1 MAPRVT
7 FDQFGAAAMSVTLS
21 EADIRSACV
30 YEYTLWRRGY
40 PVHAPAQEHIVGS
53 VNVMKI
59 TRVEPILIAVPY
71 EHGGPKPMRPLGP
84 WTHMETLLVRIETD
98 AGLVGWG
105 EGFGFAASPLT
116 REAIARV
123 VAPLCVGREFID
135 VPSFMADLRR
145 KLHAM
150 GRHGP
155 VSFALAGIDIALWDL
170 AGKMRGVPIHRL
182 LGGAT
187 RDRIPTYA
195 SLLRYGKPDLVARYT
210 AEAVAAGYTA
220 VKLHEHLVETIAP
233 GREAAGADIAIMVDT
248 NCAWAP
254 DEALEMARKL
264 APYDLYWLEEP
275 VDPVDDYETM
285 ARIRRDTGMTIA
297 AGENIGPAAE
307 ARHAIERGALDIF
320 QPSVTKIGGIIAM
333 GKAIDIAKQHGVRVM
348 PHSPYFGP
356 GLIATLH
363 VIAAWLPDALC
374 ERFYCELE
382 ATPLGDAI
390 LAHDGRMHM
399 PQGPGLGIDVDE
411 SVIARYRV
419 A

>member
-1 MAPRVT
+1 
-7 FDQFGAAAMSVTLS
+7 
-21 EADIRSACV
+21 
-30 YEYTLWRRGY
+30 
-40 PVHAPAQEHIVGS
+40 
-53 VNVMKI
+53 MKI

-84 WTHMETLLVRIETD
+84 WTHMETLFVRVETD

-116 REAIARV
+116 REAIMRV
-123 VAPLCVGREFID
+123 VAPLCVGREFTD

-170 AGKMRGVPIHRL
+170 AGKMQSVPIHRL
-182 LGGAT
+182 LGGAS

-210 AEAVAAGYTA
+210 REAVARGYRA
-220 VKLHEHLVETIAP
+220 VKLHEHLIETIAP
-233 GREAAGADIAIMVDT
+233 GREAAGTDVAIMVDT

-264 APYDLYWLEEP
+264 MPYDLYWLEEP
-275 VDPVDDYETM
+275 VDPVDDYDAM

-297 AGENIGPAAE
+297 AGENIGHAAE
-307 ARHAIERGALDIF
+307 ARHAIEAGALDIF
-320 QPSVTKIGGIIAM
+320 QPSITKIGGIIAM
-333 GKAIDIAKQHGVRVM
+333 GKAIDIAKQRGVRVM

-363 VIAAWLPDALC
+363 VIAACLPDSLC

-382 ATPLGDAI
+382 ATPLGDAVT
-390 LAHDGRMHM
+390 AGDGHM
-399 PQGPGLGIDVDE
+399 QLPRGPGLGIDVDE

>member
-1 MAPRVT
+1 
-7 FDQFGAAAMSVTLS
+7 
-21 EADIRSACV
+21 
-30 YEYTLWRRGY
+30 
-40 PVHAPAQEHIVGS
+40 
-53 VNVMKI
+53 MKI

-84 WTHMETLLVRIETD
+84 WTHMETLFVRVETD

-116 REAIARV
+116 REAVARV

-170 AGKMRGVPIHRL
+170 AGKMQSAPIHRL
-182 LGGAT
+182 LGGAS

-210 AEAVAAGYTA
+210 AEAVARGYTA
-220 VKLHEHLVETIAP
+220 IKLHEHLIETIAP
-233 GREAAGADIAIMVDT
+233 GRDAAGADVAIMVDT

-254 DEALEMARKL
+254 DEALAMARKL
-264 APYDLYWLEEP
+264 KPYDLYWLEEP
-275 VDPVDDYETM
+275 VDPVDDYDTM

-297 AGENIGPAAE
+297 AGENIGHAAE
-307 ARHAIERGALDIF
+307 ARLAIEMGALDIF
-320 QPSVTKIGGIIAM
+320 QPSITKIGGIIAM
-333 GKAIDIAKQHGVRVM
+333 GQAIEIAKARGVRVM

-382 ATPLGDAI
+382 ATPLGDAVS
-390 LAHDGRMHM
+390 ARDGQMRV
-399 PQGPGLGIDVDE
+399 PQGPGLGVDVDE
-411 SVIARYRV
+411 SAIARYRV

>member
-1 MAPRVT
+1 
-7 FDQFGAAAMSVTLS
+7 
-21 EADIRSACV
+21 
-30 YEYTLWRRGY
+30 
-40 PVHAPAQEHIVGS
+40 
-53 VNVMKI
+53 MKI
-59 TRVEPILIAVPY
+59 TRVEPILIEVPY
-71 EHGGPKPMRPLGP
+71 EHGGPKQMRPLGP
-84 WTHMETLLVRIETD
+84 WTRMETLFVRVDTD
-98 AGLVGWG
+98 AGLTGWG
-105 EGFGFAASPLT
+105 EAFGFAVSPLT
-116 REAIARV
+116 REAITRA
-123 VAPLCVGREFID
+123 VAPLCEGREFSD
-135 VPSFMADLRR
+135 VPSFMADLQR

-155 VSFALAGIDIALWDL
+155 VSFALAGIDIALWDIV
-170 AGKMRGVPIHRL
+170 GKAQGVPVHQL

-210 AEAVAAGYTA
+210 EEAAARGYA
-220 VKLHEHLVETIAP
+220 AIKLHEHLVETVAP
-233 GREAAGADIAIMVDT
+233 GRKAAGPDIAIMVDT

-264 APYDLYWLEEP
+264 KVYDLAWLEEP
-275 VDPVDDYETM
+275 VHPVDDYDAM
-285 ARIRRDTGMTIA
+285 ARIRRETSMTIA
-297 AGENIGPAAE
+297 AGENIGHAGE
-307 ARHAIERGALDIF
+307 ARYAIERGALDII

-333 GKAIDIAKQHGVRVM
+333 RDVIAVAQQHGVRVM

-363 VIAAWLPDALC
+363 VIAACLPDSMC

-390 LAHDGRMHM
+390 TARDGHM
-399 PQGPGLGIDVDE
+399 QVPQGPGLGIDVDE
-411 SVIARYRV
+411 SVIARYRI